1 MFEKIM
7 DNYKALIII
16 PFIIALLSLSIIAIN
31 GFDYGIDLRG
41 GSQAD
46 LELQGSATA
55 IEIENILKTNLHA
68 SEVKIMNSDNKKV
81 TIETDTSVNS
91 TAFTSALNGKAKVL
105 SYNTIGPIL
114 SDEAMEQIYIAMI
127 FAFIFMAITVFVV
140 FREFVPAIGVIL
152 AALFDI
158 IIAVGGMSIFNIPL
172 SIASVGA
179 LLMLIGYSVD
189 TDILLTT
196 RLLKRKEGTVV
207 ERAKA
212 AMKTGLTMSIAAI
225 VAMSILYIVTVIF
238 MPKATTLSSIS
249 AVLIIGLCGDII
261 TTWLMNLGILR
272 WYIERKQAKKQA
284 KYNIETKEDKENKE
298 NKKDSKKDSKNKKKS
313 KKNKR
318 PKGKKKSKNKSS
330 KKKKGG
336 N

>member
-1 MFEKIM
+1 M
-7 DNYKALIII
+7 
-16 PFIIALLSLSIIAIN
+16 SL
-31 GFDYGIDLRG
+31 
-41 GSQAD
+41 
-46 LELQGSATA
+46 
-55 IEIENILKTNLHA
+55 
-68 SEVKIMNSDNKKV
+68 
-81 TIETDTSVNS
+81 
-91 TAFTSALNGKAKVL
+91 
-105 SYNTIGPIL
+105 
-114 SDEAMEQIYIAMI
+114 
-127 FAFIFMAITVFVV
+127 
-140 FREFVPAIGVIL
+140 
-152 AALFDI
+152 
-158 IIAVGGMSIFNIPL
+158 FNIPL

-225 VAMSILYIVTVIF
+225 VAMSILYVVTVVF

-249 AVLIIGLCGDII
+249 AVLIVGLCGDII

-284 KYNIETKEDKENKE
+284 KYGIETKEE
-298 NKKDSKKDSKNKKKS
+298 DSKKEAKDAKKESKGKNKS

-318 PKGKKKSKNKSS
+318 PKGKKKSKNKS

>member
-1 MFEKIM
+1 MFKKIM
-7 DNYKALIII
+7 DNYKVLIIV
-16 PFIIALLSLSIIAIN
+16 PVIIALLSLSLIAIN

-46 LELQGSATA
+46 LELQGGATVVDV
-55 IEIENILKTNLHA
+55 ENALKTNLHA
-68 SEVKIMNSDNKKV
+68 SDIKVMNSEGKKV
-81 TIETDTSVNS
+81 TIETDTSAS
-91 TAFTSALNGKAKVL
+91 ALEFTNALNGKAKLVT
-105 SYNTIGPIL
+105 YNTIGPIL
-114 SDEAMEQIYIAMI
+114 SEEAMDQIYIAMI
-127 FAFIFMAITVFVV
+127 FAFIFMAVTVFVV
-140 FREFVPAIGVIL
+140 FREFVPAMGVIL

-158 IIAVGGMSIFNIPL
+158 IIAVGGMSLFNIPL

-196 RLLKRKEGTVV
+196 RLLKRKEGTVI

-225 VAMSILYIVTVIF
+225 VAMAILYIVTVLF
-238 MPKATTLSSIS
+238 MPKATTLSNIS
-249 AVLIIGLCGDII
+249 AVLIIGLCADIL

-272 WYIERKQAKKQA
+272 WYIERKQAKKQE
-284 KYNIETKEDKENKE
+284 KYLNLNEN
-298 NKKDSKKDSKNKKKS
+298 DSKKSKESKESNDLKESKKDKKS
-313 KKNKR
+313 KKKNK
-318 PKGKKKSKNKSS
+318 KNKKSSKKKG

>member
-7 DNYKALIII
+7 DSYKVLIII
-16 PFIIALLSLSIIAIN
+16 PFIIALLSLSFVAIH

-46 LELQGSATA
+46 LELQGTVSSGD
-55 IEIENILKTNLHA
+55 IENLLKTNLHA
-68 SEVKIMNSDNKKV
+68 SEIKITNSDNKAI
-81 TIETDTSVNS
+81 TIETDTSSNS
-91 TAFTSALNGKAKVL
+91 TEFTNALEGKAKVL
-105 SYNTIGPIL
+105 TYNTIGPIL
-114 SDEAMEQIYIAMI
+114 SEEAMGQIYLALI
-127 FAFIFMAITVFVV
+127 FAFLFMAITVFIV
-140 FREFVPAIGVIL
+140 FREPIPSIGVIL
-152 AALFDI
+152 AAFFDI
-158 IIAVGGMSIFNIPL
+158 LIAVGGMSLFGIPL

-225 VAMSILYIVTVIF
+225 AAMSVLYIATAIF
-238 MPKATTLSSIS
+238 MPKATTLTNIS
-249 AVLIIGLCGDII
+249 AVLIIGLCGDIL

-272 WYIERKQAKKQA
+272 WYIE
-284 KYNIETKEDKENKE
+284 I
-298 NKKDSKKDSKNKKKS
+298 KKS
-313 KKNKR
+313 KKQEKFNIETEETKKENNNKESKKKKNSKKKSSNKK
-318 PKGKKKSKNKSS
+318 PKGKKKKKKN
-330 KKKKGG
+330 KKGG
-336 N
+336 K

>member
-1 MFEKIM
+1 MYEKIM

-298 NKKDSKKDSKNKKKS
+298 DKKDSKKDSKNKKKS